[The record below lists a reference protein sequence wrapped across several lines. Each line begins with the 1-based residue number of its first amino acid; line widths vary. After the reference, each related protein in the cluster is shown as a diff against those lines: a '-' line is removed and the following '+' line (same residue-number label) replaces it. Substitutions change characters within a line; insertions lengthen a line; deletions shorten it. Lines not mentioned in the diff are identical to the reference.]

1 MSKLTIAVAGVWY
14 DCFDE
19 DLARKLYQ
27 ESVTALRTLGEA
39 QGFEIIA
46 APDVTNDVA
55 TCVAFRDQLRTA
67 EIDMLLLQS
76 CTFAAGEIV
85 AAFADLGVPLGLW
98 GMPEPETTGG
108 PLRLNSLC
116 GVNLYAGIL
125 GTYLAERDVRFKWYF
140 GAVEGD
146 LFRKRFDTTIRALH
160 AIKALDGSKFANVG
174 GTPEGYYDV
183 YWNDGRLRSKFDIT
197 VDRHELTELLAK
209 ADALPAAEVE
219 KVAKEIQS
227 EVPAEGIS
235 DDEFA
240 KLARVYITFERLI
253 EENGYTGVGIACWPH
268 FQAAYGLTACT
279 TLGRLNEKGYV
290 AACEGDVPS
299 AVSMAILKAMGGDR
313 PVLMDLSALDPED
326 DSILLWHC
334 GVGHPCWTEN
344 CIQCRHTIIDAPR
357 DDGTAGPAPAAFD
370 MVLKPTPFTL
380 MRLTDGGN
388 RLLLATGETLG
399 DKKPSARGTRGWAGN
414 FKIKGEE
421 PVTALEFANTVL
433 VNGFEH
439 HFPLAMGNLSEA
451 ALEFAAWKDIVPLE
465 RIPYKAY
472 LQRRGW

>member
-1 MSKLTIAVAGVWY
+1 MARVKIGIAGVWY

-19 DLARKLYQ
+19 ELARQIYQ
-27 ESVTALRTLGEA
+27 ESVAALRELGKTR
-39 QGFEIIA
+39 GFEIVA

-67 EIDMLLLQS
+67 GIDMLLLQS

-98 GMPEPETTGG
+98 ALPEPETTGG

-116 GVNLYAGIL
+116 GANLYAGIL
-125 GTYLAERDVRFKWYF
+125 GTYLAERNVRYKWYF
-140 GAVEGD
+140 GHTTSD
-146 LFRKRFDTTIRALH
+146 LFQKRFDVTVRALH
-160 AIKALDGSKFANVG
+160 AIKLLHGSRFANIG

-183 YWNDGRLRSKFDIT
+183 YWNDGRLRSKLDIT

-209 ADALPAAEVE
+209 ADALPASEVE
-219 KVAKEIQS
+219 KVAREIQA
-227 EVPAEGIS
+227 EVPAQGIS
-235 DDEFA
+235 EAEFA
-240 KLARVYITFERLI
+240 KLARVYIVFERLI
-253 EENGYTGVGIACWPH
+253 EENGYAGVGIACWPH

-279 TLGRLNEKGYV
+279 TLGRLNQKGYV

-299 AVSMAILKAMGGDR
+299 AISMAILKAMGGDR
-313 PVLMDLSALDPED
+313 PVLMDLSALDTAD

-334 GVGHPCWTEN
+334 GVGHPCWTED
-344 CIQCRHTIIDAPR
+344 CIQCRHTLIEAT
-357 DDGTAGPAPAAFD
+357 GEGGQVGAAPAAFD

-399 DKKPSARGTRGWAGN
+399 EAKPSPRGTRGWAGK

-421 PVTALEFANTVL
+421 PVSALEFTNTVL
-433 VNGFEH
+433 VSGFEH
-439 HFPLAMGNLSEA
+439 HFPLAMGDLSEA
-451 ALEFAAWKDIVPLE
+451 VMEFAAWMGIEPLE
-465 RIPYKAY
+465 RIPYRAY
-472 LQRRGW
+472 LQQRGW